1 MISASAESTSLKE
14 VRFSF
19 FVVVTAEPYSFRVT
33 VTCEGLPRAMED
45 TSDVSVNVEV
55 ACAKSE

>member
-1 MISASAESTSLKE
+1 MMSASAASTSLKE

-19 FVVVTAEPYSFRVT
+19 FVVVTAEPYSFSVT
-33 VTCEGLPRAMED
+33 VTCDGLPNAMLD
-45 TSDVSVNVEV
+45 TSDYSVSVEV